1 MDVIL
6 NTAIKYGDIFIMGTK
21 ITIFTS
27 LIATFVGL
35 LLGILL
41 ALFKMN
47 IFKIPPLYWFTVVY
61 VEIIRGT
68 PLLVQIALAFFG
80 LPLLG
85 IQFPSVEFMGV
96 EVDRMFAGIFAL
108 TINMSAY
115 ACEII
120 RSGVQSIDSGQME
133 AAKSLGFSSWHAMQ
147 KIVLPQA
154 LKNLLPVLGNEF
166 IVMVKASS
174 QVSVIGLADLMFSA
188 TTVQGISFQPF
199 PPLVIVAVVYLIMTL
214 IISALVRM
222 MEVNLNKSNSK

>member
-6 NTAIKYGDIFIMGTK
+6 STAIKYGDIFIMGSK
-21 ITIFTS
+21 ITIITS
-27 LIATFVGL
+27 LVATILGL
-35 LLGILL
+35 VLGIVL

-47 IFKIPPLYWFTVVY
+47 VFKFPPLYWLTVVY
-61 VEIIRGT
+61 VEVIRGT

-85 IQFPSVEFMGV
+85 IHFPAVEIMGV
-96 EVDRMFAGIFAL
+96 EFDRMFAGIVAL
-108 TINMSAY
+108 TLNMGAY

-120 RSGVQSIDSGQME
+120 RSGIQSIDGGQME
-133 AAKSLGFSSWHAMQ
+133 AAKSLGFSTWHAMRN
-147 KIVLPQA
+147 IVLPQA

-174 QVSVIGLADLMFSA
+174 QVSIIGLADLMFSA

-199 PPLVIVAVVYLIMTL
+199 PPLVIAAVIYLIMTL
-214 IISALVRM
+214 MISVMIRL
-222 MEVNLNKSNSK
+222 MEKNLNKSSNR

>member
-1 MDVIL
+1 MDVVL
-6 NTAIKYGDIFIMGTK
+6 NIAAKYGDIFIMGTK
-21 ITIFTS
+21 ITIITS
-27 LIATFVGL
+27 AVATVFGL

-41 ALFKMN
+41 ALFRMN
-47 IFKIPPLYWFTVVY
+47 LFNFKPLYWLTIIY

-85 IQFPSVEFMGV
+85 IHFPSVEFMGV
-96 EVDRMFAGIFAL
+96 EFDRMFAGIFAL

-120 RSGVQSIDSGQME
+120 RSGIQSIDPGQME
-133 AAKSLGFSSWHAMQ
+133 AAKSLGFSTWRAMR

-199 PPLVIVAVVYLIMTL
+199 PPLVIVAVIYLIITV
-214 IISALVRM
+214 IISSLIRL
-222 MEVNLNKSNSK
+222 MENNLSKSNSR

>member
-21 ITIFTS
+21 ITIITS
-27 LIATFVGL
+27 VVATFLGL

-47 IFKIPPLYWFTVVY
+47 IFKFPPLTWLTVVY

-85 IQFPSVEFMGV
+85 IHFPNVEILGVEF
-96 EVDRMFAGIFAL
+96 DRMFAGIFAL

-120 RSGVQSIDSGQME
+120 RSGIQSIDKGQME
-133 AAKSLGFSSWHAMQ
+133 AAKSLGFSTWHAMQ

-166 IVMVKASS
+166 MVMVKSSS

-214 IISALVRM
+214 IISAFVRM
-222 MEVNLNKSNSK
+222 IELNLSKSSGR

>member
-1 MDVIL
+1 MDAII
-6 NTAIKYGDIFIMGTK
+6 NTAIKYGAIFIMGTK

-27 LIATFVGL
+27 VISTFFGL
-35 LLGILL
+35 LLGIIL
-41 ALFKMN
+41 ALFKLDV
-47 IFKIPPLYWFTVVY
+47 FKIRPLYWLTAAY

-85 IQFPSVEFMGV
+85 IHFPSVEILGV
-96 EVDRMFAGIFAL
+96 EFDRMFAGIVAL

-115 ACEII
+115 GCEII
-120 RSGVQSIDSGQME
+120 RSGIQAIDKGQME
-133 AAKSLGFSSWHAMQ
+133 AAKSLGFSTGRAML

-154 LKNLLPVLGNEF
+154 LRNLLPVLGNEF

-174 QVSVIGLADLMFSA
+174 QVSIIGLADLMFSA

-214 IISALVRM
+214 IISAMIRL
-222 MEVNLNKSNSK
+222 MEHNWNKGSSL